1 MTQTWALLVDA
12 YRDLNSKKL
21 FWLSMVISAL
31 IVAVFAAIGFDDKG
45 VSLLWW
51 NIGDFGGTVNS
62 STIPPGQF
70 YKTMFV
76 NFGIGFWLAWGATIL
91 AIISTAGLIPSFV
104 QGGAVELVLSKPVA
118 RVRLFLTK
126 FVCGLLFSGLQVAV
140 FSTASFLV
148 IGLRGKSWEPAVFL
162 AIPIIVIFYSY
173 LYSICALIGLLTRST
188 IASLLLTILVW
199 FALFIVNT
207 TDGMLLMVREAN
219 QMNIERLETAVEK
232 GEKSA
237 TKQWQKIWITRN
249 SKDLPEGAPK
259 PVPPI
264 PTAKELDDGVP
275 KLAEDRA
282 ALVEAKEEQADWSK
296 WITVAVTAKTILPKT
311 GETIGLLSRKL
322 EKELNVSTGDDDD
335 VPGND
340 DEYQQA
346 RQVRP
351 FRGKPMSR
359 SDNKELQTRIKKA
372 LEQRS
377 ATWILGTSL
386 AFEAVILAIACW
398 IFARRDF

>member
-1 MTQTWALLVDA
+1 MTQTWALFVDA

-31 IVAVFAAIGFDDKG
+31 IVVAFAAIGIDEKG
-45 VSLLWW
+45 VSILWW
-51 NIGDFGGTVNS
+51 RLGDFGGTFNS
-62 STIPPGQF
+62 STVPPSQF

-76 NFGIGFWLAWGATIL
+76 NFGIAFWLAWGATIL

-104 QGGAVELVLSKPVA
+104 QGGAVELVLSKPIV

-140 FSTASFLV
+140 FSVACFLV

-162 AIPIIVIFYSY
+162 AVPIVVIFYSY
-173 LYSICALIGLLTRST
+173 LYSICALIGLVTRST

-199 FALFIVNT
+199 FALFLVNT
-207 TDGMLLMVREAN
+207 TDGMLLMVKEAN
-219 QMNIERLETAVEK
+219 NMNIERLETAVDK

-237 TKQWQKIWITRN
+237 TKQWQKMWVTKN

-259 PVPPI
+259 PVPPT

-282 ALVEAKEEQADWSK
+282 ALIEAKEEQASWSK

-322 EKELNVSTGDDDD
+322 EKELNISKEDDDESQSN
-335 VPGND
+335 GE
-340 DEYQQA
+340 EYQQA
-346 RQVRP
+346 KQVRP
-351 FRGKPMSR
+351 FGKPMSR
-359 SDNKELQTRIKKA
+359 NDNRELQMRVKKA
-372 LEQRS
+372 LEDRS
-377 ATWILGTSL
+377 VGWVIGTSL
-386 AFEAVILAIACW
+386 AFEAMILAIACW

>member
-21 FWLSMVISAL
+21 FWLSMIISAL
-31 IVAVFAAIGFDDKG
+31 IVVAFAAIGIDDKG
-45 VSLLWW
+45 ISILWW
-51 NIGDFGGTVNS
+51 NLGDFNGTVNS
-62 STIPPGQF
+62 ATVPPEQF
-70 YKTMFV
+70 YKSMFV
-76 NFGIGFWLAWGATIL
+76 NFGIAFWLAWGATIL

-104 QGGAVELVLSKPVA
+104 QGGAVELVLSKPIA
-118 RVRLFLTK
+118 RIRLFLTK
-126 FVCGLLFSGLQVAV
+126 FVCGLLFTGLQVAV
-140 FSTASFLV
+140 FSLACFLV
-148 IGLRGKSWEPAVFL
+148 IGIRGKSWEPAVFL
-162 AIPIIVIFYSY
+162 AVPIVVIFYSY
-173 LYSICALIGLLTRST
+173 LYSICALIGLVTRST

-199 FALFIVNT
+199 FALFLVNT

-219 QMNIERLETAVEK
+219 QMNIDRLETAVEK

-237 TKQWQKIWITRN
+237 TKQWQKMWVTKN
-249 SKDLPEGAPK
+249 SKDLSEGDPK
-259 PVPPI
+259 PVPPT

-275 KLAEDRA
+275 KLAEDRL
-282 ALVEAKEEQADWSK
+282 ALSEAKEEQASWSK
-296 WITVAVTAKTILPKT
+296 WIKVAVTAKTILPKT

-322 EKELNVSTGDDDD
+322 EKELNISNDEDENA
-335 VPGND
+335 PGNG

-351 FRGKPMSR
+351 FGKPLSR
-359 SDNKELQTRIKKA
+359 DDNRELQTRVKKA

-377 ATWILGTSL
+377 VAWVIGTSL
-386 AFEAVILAIACW
+386 AFEAVILGIACW

>member
-1 MTQTWALLVDA
+1 MTQTWALFVDA

-31 IVAVFAAIGFDDKG
+31 IVVAFAAIGIDEKG
-45 VSLLWW
+45 VSILWW
-51 NIGDFGGTVNS
+51 RLGDFGGTFNS
-62 STIPPGQF
+62 STVPPSQF

-76 NFGIGFWLAWGATIL
+76 NFGIAFWLAWGATIL

-104 QGGAVELVLSKPVA
+104 QGGAVELVLSKPIV

-140 FSTASFLV
+140 FSVACFLV

-162 AIPIIVIFYSY
+162 AVPIVVIFYSY
-173 LYSICALIGLLTRST
+173 LYSICALIGLVTRST

-199 FALFIVNT
+199 FALFLVNT
-207 TDGMLLMVREAN
+207 ADGMLLMVKEAN
-219 QMNIERLETAVEK
+219 NMNIERLETAVDK

-237 TKQWQKIWITRN
+237 TKQWQKMWVTKN
-249 SKDLPEGAPK
+249 SKDLPDGAPK
-259 PVPPI
+259 PVPPT

-282 ALVEAKEEQADWSK
+282 ALIEAKEEQASWTK

-322 EKELNVSTGDDDD
+322 EKELNISNEDDDESQSN
-335 VPGND
+335 G
-340 DEYQQA
+340 E
-346 RQVRP
+346 
-351 FRGKPMSR
+351 
-359 SDNKELQTRIKKA
+359 E
-372 LEQRS
+372 
-377 ATWILGTSL
+377 
-386 AFEAVILAIACW
+386 
-398 IFARRDF
+398 